1 MSVNYLKSRIEERE
15 MLKQQIGV
23 EFKQVF
29 TFNRVLTWFLIIT
42 VPVWIQFLIIN
53 DGYFF
58 TDNIDLY
65 GRLLNGISAM
75 IFPILVLFVFADTIV
90 HERNN
95 NYLTYT
101 KIRID
106 FNTYLN
112 AKIIV
117 NGLLSFG
124 VLFLYAFLP
133 FLFSQYIN
141 PQVAFIPNVGG
152 GGDLPGTVTFD
163 QFLVYGPF
171 AYGFMFSL
179 WVGINGVLYATLPL
193 ILCLILDN
201 SFVALSIPF
210 VWYQAMSFVSAML
223 GISKFA
229 PLYTVFPYSITQQ
242 ELWTVLVPFTILLLT
257 VLMSYL
263 YLKKRNST
271 EWSF

>member
-1 MSVNYLKSRIEERE
+1 

-23 EFKQVF
+23 EFKQIL
-29 TFNRVLTWFLIIT
+29 TFNRVLTWFLIIIL
-42 VPVWIQFLIIN
+42 PVWIQYLIIHE
-53 DGYFF
+53 GYYF

-65 GRLLNGISAM
+65 GRLLNGIGAM
-75 IFPILVLFVFADTIV
+75 IFPILVLFVFADTII

-106 FNTYLN
+106 FNIYLN

-117 NGLLSFG
+117 NALLSFG
-124 VLFLYAFLP
+124 VSFLYAFLP
-133 FLFSQYIN
+133 FLFAQYIN
-141 PQVAFIPNVGG
+141 PQFAFITNI
-152 GGDLPGTVTFD
+152 GDSGNMPGTVTFD
-163 QFLVYGPF
+163 QLLVYGPF
-171 AYGFMFSL
+171 MYGFIYSL

-210 VWYQAMSFVSAML
+210 VWYQAMSFVSAVL

-229 PLYTVFPYSITQQ
+229 PLYTVFPYSIMQQ
-242 ELWTVLVPFTILLLT
+242 DLWTVFVPFMFLLII
-257 VLMSYL
+257 VIVSYV
-263 YLKKRNST
+263 YLKRRNST
-271 EWSF
+271 EWLF

>member
-1 MSVNYLKSRIEERE
+1 
-15 MLKQQIGV
+15 MLKQQVGV
-23 EFKQVF
+23 EFKRIF
-29 TFNRVLTWFLIIT
+29 TFNRVLTWVLIIT
-42 VPVWIQFLIIN
+42 LPVWIQFLIIN
-53 DGYFF
+53 DGYSF

-65 GRLLNGISAM
+65 GRLLNGIHAM
-75 IFPILVLFVFADTIV
+75 IFPILVLFVFADTIIY
-90 HERNN
+90 ERNN

-117 NGLLSFG
+117 NGFLSFG

-133 FLFSQYIN
+133 FLFAQYIN
-141 PQVAFIPNVGG
+141 PQVAFISSVESSVN
-152 GGDLPGTVTFD
+152 LPGTVTFD
-163 QFLVYGPF
+163 QLLVYGPF
-171 AYGFMFSL
+171 VYGFIYSL
-179 WVGINGVLYATLPL
+179 WVGFNGVLYATLPL

-210 VWYQAMSFVSAML
+210 VWYQGMSFVSAVL

-229 PLYTVFPYSITQQ
+229 PLYTVFPYSIIQQ
-242 ELWTVLVPFTILLLT
+242 ELWTVLVPFTILLIT
-257 VLMSYL
+257 VIVCYV

>member
-1 MSVNYLKSRIEERE
+1 

-23 EFKQVF
+23 EFKRIF
-29 TFNRVLTWFLIIT
+29 TFNRVLIWFLIIT
-42 VPVWIQFLIIN
+42 LPVWIQFLIIQ
-53 DGYFF
+53 DGYSF

-65 GRLLNGISAM
+65 GRLLNGVSAM
-75 IFPILVLFVFADTIV
+75 IFPILILFVFADTII

-117 NGLLSFG
+117 NALLSFG
-124 VLFLYAFLP
+124 VSFLFAFLP
-133 FLFSQYIN
+133 FVFVQYIN
-141 PQVAFIPNVGG
+141 PSFGFISDIGVSGN
-152 GGDLPGTVTFD
+152 LPGTVTFD
-163 QFLVYGPF
+163 QLLVFGPFVYGLI
-171 AYGFMFSL
+171 YSI
-179 WVGINGVLYATLPL
+179 WVGLNGVLFATLPI
-193 ILCLILDN
+193 ILCLLLDN

-210 VWYQAMSFVSAML
+210 VWYQGLSFISAVL
-223 GISKFA
+223 GIAKFA
-229 PLYTVFPYSITQQ
+229 PLYTVFPYSIIQQ
-242 ELWTVLVPFTILLLT
+242 ELWTVFVPFSILL
-257 VLMSYL
+257 VIVIVSYI

>member
-1 MSVNYLKSRIEERE
+1 

-23 EFKQVF
+23 EFKKIF

-42 VPVWIQFLIIN
+42 LPVWIQYLIIH
-53 DGYFF
+53 DGYSF

-65 GRLLNGISAM
+65 GRLLNGIGAM
-75 IFPILVLFVFADTIV
+75 VFPILVLFVFTDTII

-106 FNTYLN
+106 FNIYLN

-117 NGLLSFG
+117 NALLSFG
-124 VLFLYAFLP
+124 VSFLYAFLP
-133 FLFSQYIN
+133 FLFAQYVN
-141 PQVAFIPNVGG
+141 PPVEFISNVGNS
-152 GGDLPGTVTFD
+152 GDLQGTVTFD
-163 QFLVYGPF
+163 QLLVYGPF
-171 AYGFMFSL
+171 VYGFIYSI

-210 VWYQAMSFVSAML
+210 VWYQGMSFISAVL
-223 GISKFA
+223 GISRFA
-229 PLYTVFPYSITQQ
+229 PLYTVFPYSIIQQ
-242 ELWTVLVPFTILLLT
+242 ELWTVFVPFTILLIT
-257 VLMSYL
+257 VIVSYV
-263 YLKKRNST
+263 YLKKRNSI
-271 EWSF
+271 EWPF

>member
-1 MSVNYLKSRIEERE
+1 

-23 EFKQVF
+23 EFKRIF
-29 TFNRVLTWFLIIT
+29 SFNRVLTWFLIIT
-42 VPVWIQFLIIN
+42 LPVWIQYLIIN
-53 DGYFF
+53 DGYSF
-58 TDNIDLY
+58 TNNIDLY
-65 GRLLNGISAM
+65 GRLLNGIGAM
-75 IFPILVLFVFADTIV
+75 IFPILVLFVFADTII

-106 FNTYLN
+106 FTTYLN

-117 NGLLSFG
+117 NAILTFG
-124 VLFLYAFLP
+124 ISFLYAFLP
-133 FLFSQYIN
+133 FLFAQYIN
-141 PQVAFIPNVGG
+141 PQIAFISDVGG
-152 GGDLPGTVTFD
+152 SGNPHGTVTFE

-171 AYGFMFSL
+171 VYGFLYSL
-179 WVGINGVLYATLPL
+179 WVGINGVLFATLPL

-201 SFVALSIPF
+201 AFVALSIPF
-210 VWYQAMSFVSAML
+210 VWYQGMSFASAVL

-229 PLYTVFPYSITQQ
+229 PLYTIFPYSIRQQ
-242 ELWTVLVPFTILLLT
+242 ELWTVFVPFTILLIA
-257 VLMSYL
+257 VLVSYI

>member
-1 MSVNYLKSRIEERE
+1 

-23 EFKQVF
+23 EFKRIF

-42 VPVWIQFLIIN
+42 VPAWIQYLIIK
-53 DGYFF
+53 DGYSF
-58 TDNIDLY
+58 TDNIDFY
-65 GRLLNGISAM
+65 GRLLNGIGAM
-75 IFPILVLFVFADTIV
+75 VFPILVLFIFADTII

-117 NGLLSFG
+117 NALLSFG
-124 VLFLYAFLP
+124 VSFLYAFLP
-133 FLFSQYIN
+133 FLFAQYIN
-141 PQVAFIPNVGG
+141 PDGG
-152 GGDLPGTVTFD
+152 TGDLHSTTFNQLLD
-163 QFLVYGPF
+163 YGPF
-171 AYGFMFSL
+171 VYGFIYSL

-193 ILCLILDN
+193 ILCLILNN

-210 VWYQAMSFVSAML
+210 VWYQGMSFVSAVL
-223 GISKFA
+223 GIPKYA
-229 PLYTVFPYSITQQ
+229 PLYTIFPYSITQQ
-242 ELWTVLVPFTILLLT
+242 ELWTVFVPFTILLIT
-257 VLMSYL
+257 VIVSYV

-271 EWSF
+271 EWSL